1 VVQRL
6 LELRPDLALSVSVTT
21 RAPRPGEVDGRDYR
35 FVSKDEF
42 DRLTAEGA
50 FLEWAHIYGHRSG
63 TLLAPVLAELA
74 AGRDVILEL
83 DVQGAATVR
92 ERAPEAVLIFLEAPS
107 EDELIRRLRRR
118 GTENEDELARR
129 VAASREEMAA
139 AAWFDHRVVNDDLD
153 RAAAQVAA
161 ILEATRESG

>member
-35 FVSKDEF
+35 FVSDSEF
-42 DRLTAEGA
+42 DRLIAEGA
-50 FLEWAHIYGHRSG
+50 FLEWVHVYGHRSG
-63 TLLAPVLAELA
+63 TLMAPILDQLS
-74 AGRDVILEL
+74 AGRDVVLEI
-83 DVQGAATVR
+83 DVQGAAMVK

-107 EDELIRRLRRR
+107 EEELVRRLRRR
-118 GTENEDELARR
+118 GTESEEDLAGRL
-129 VAASREEMAA
+129 VASHQEMAQA
-139 AAWFDHRVVNDDLD
+139 GWFDHRVMNDDLD

-161 ILEATRESG
+161 IIDATREPG